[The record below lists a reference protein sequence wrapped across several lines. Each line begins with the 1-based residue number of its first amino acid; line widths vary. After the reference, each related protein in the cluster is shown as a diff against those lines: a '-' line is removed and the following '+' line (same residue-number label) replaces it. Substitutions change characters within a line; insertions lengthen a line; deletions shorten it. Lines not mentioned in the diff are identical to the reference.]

1 MSFFSFKK
9 NETKSGAVPVA
20 TSEVASDEMILKE
33 AYKGGRFT
41 PSNTQCSPNF
51 IDNWIDNNV
60 ECFEPIANRIFAK
73 YDVGAEMKKSILL
86 EMYRGFSDLILA
98 EPEIEESAFRLKN
111 PEAIRIA
118 HRIFEQLAAKQGI
131 SID

>member
-1 MSFFSFKK
+1 MGFFSFKK
-9 NETKSGAVPVA
+9 SETKSGAAQVA
-20 TSEVASDEMILKE
+20 DSGVVSDEMILKE

-51 IDNWIDNNV
+51 INNWVDNNV
-60 ECFEPIANRIFAK
+60 ECFEPIVNRIFTK
-73 YDVGAEMKKSILL
+73 YNVGDEMKKTILL

-118 HRIFEQLAAKQGI
+118 HRIFEGLAVRHAI
-131 SID
+131 SIN

>member
-1 MSFFSFKK
+1 MGFFSFKK
-9 NETKSGAVPVA
+9 AETKIGTAQVA

-51 IDNWIDNNV
+51 IDNWIANNV
-60 ECFEPIANRIFAK
+60 ECFEPIVNRIFKK
-73 YDVGAEMKKSILL
+73 YDVSAEMKKSILL

-118 HRIFEQLAAKQGI
+118 HRIFEQLAATQGI
-131 SID
+131 KID